1 MDTLICPKCGEP
13 WQRFERSGITVDQCT
28 GCRGVFL
35 DRGELD
41 RLTET
46 ESRYAEGR
54 SFARAE
60 ELGYGDR
67 YRERYP
73 SPFRHDDDDDD
84 ERRYAHGY
92 GHGRR
97 RHRERG
103 GFLEDFFGGDD

>member
-1 MDTLICPKCGEP
+1 MADLTCPKCGSP
-13 WQRFERSGITVDQCT
+13 WRSFERSGITIDSCT

-35 DRGELD
+35 DRGELE
-41 RLTET
+41 RLVDA
-46 ESRYAEGR
+46 ESHYAEGR

-73 SPFRHDDDDDD
+73 APLRQDDDDDHH
-84 ERRYAHGY
+84 RRQYY
-92 GHGRR
+92 GHGHR

-103 GFLEDFFGGDD
+103 GFLEDLFGD

>member
-1 MDTLICPKCGEP
+1 MNDLSCPKCGHP
-13 WQRFERSGITVDQCT
+13 WRSFERNGITVDQCT
-28 GCRGVFL
+28 GCGGVFL
-35 DRGELD
+35 DRGELE
-41 RLTET
+41 RLIEI
-46 ESRYAEGR
+46 ESHYSEGR

-60 ELGYGDR
+60 ELGYADR

-84 ERRYAHGY
+84 HRRHGY